1 MPKYSKAQAP
11 DTSTIEKLQ
20 RYVAGPLDK
29 TQVPTGFLEEYGAP
43 FIPMAAYNG
52 NLSDSNDVEIKLWRL
67 LYFQLQTSYCQA
79 ATNPLPSIV
88 TVNTALNN
96 AATSA
101 IPISLLLGQY
111 AKVKTDAYTNNLL
124 SFNTTDKRVYDVAGR
139 SQSPYNTNYLFAAA
153 PLQANNVTNTA
164 SFVYNPNLVWAN
176 TGLSINQLQVN

>member
-1 MPKYSKAQAP
+1 MKKIIFAILWVALAIALPNISKAQAP
-11 DTSTIEKLQ
+11 DTSTIENLQ
-20 RYVAGPLDK
+20 RYVASALNK
-29 TQVPTGFLEEYGAP
+29 SQVPTGFLEDYGAP
-43 FIPMAAYNG
+43 FIPMAAFNG
-52 NLSDSNDVEIKLWRL
+52 NLSDSNDVEINLWRL

-124 SFNTTDKRVYDVAGR
+124 YFNSSDKRVYDVAGR
-139 SQSPYNTNYLFAAA
+139 SQSPYQSARLFAAVPVDQYSTDA
-153 PLQANNVTNTA
+153 NLQID
-164 SFVYNPNLVWAN
+164 
-176 TGLSINQLQVN
+176 G

>member
-1 MPKYSKAQAP
+1 MKKIITCCFIAALITALPKYSKAQAP

-52 NLSDSNDVEIKLWRL
+52 QLSDSNKIEISLWRL

-79 ATNPLPSIV
+79 GTNPLPGIV
-88 TVNTALNN
+88 TVNTALQN
-96 AATSA
+96 AGTSA

-124 SFNTTDKRVYDVAGR
+124 SFNSTDK
-139 SQSPYNTNYLFAAA
+139 
-153 PLQANNVTNTA
+153 
-164 SFVYNPNLVWAN
+164 
-176 TGLSINQLQVN
+176 